1 MPLVLHNTFTNGVEL
16 GLWKI
21 EEPEVWFIEQMDLF
35 PDEEAMI
42 QTIQG
47 HRKLEWL
54 AGRWLLHWMSGRDI
68 RGACLKD
75 EFGKPYLEGSKKK
88 ISISHSRQMVAV
100 IAGPKEVGIDIQK
113 IVTKIERLSHKF
125 LNEVEAASLEP
136 DTRLNSLHVYWGAK
150 ESLYKAY
157 GRRQLD
163 FKANIKISP
172 FVFNPEGDDLTGE
185 IIKDQ
190 FYQSYWLKYSMIDS
204 YVLVYGME
212 S

>member
-1 MPLVLHNTFTNGVEL
+1 VPLVFHNTFSDGVEL

-21 EEPEVWFIEQMDLF
+21 EESEVWFLEQMDLF
-35 PDEEAMI
+35 PDEEKMI
-42 QTIQG
+42 GTIKG

-54 AGRWLLHWMSGRDI
+54 AGRWLLHFMSGRDI

-88 ISISHSRQMVAV
+88 ISLSHSRFMVAV
-100 IAGPKEVGIDIQK
+100 MAGPKEVGIDIQIIVPK
-113 IVTKIERLSHKF
+113 ITRLAHKF
-125 LNEVEAASLEP
+125 LSEIELASLEP
-136 DTRLNSLHVYWGAK
+136 DSSLISMHVYWAAK
-150 ESLYKAY
+150 ECLYKAY

-163 FKANIKISP
+163 FKSNIKINP
-172 FVFNPEGDDLTGE
+172 FSYKTTGDTLSGVVT
-185 IIKDQ
+185 KDSFHQ
-190 FYQSYWLKYSMIDS
+190 NYWLKYQMIDS

>member
-1 MPLVLHNTFTNGVEL
+1 MPLIFHNTFSNGVEL

-21 EEPEVWFIEQMDLF
+21 EESERWFIEQMDLF
-35 PDEEAMI
+35 PDEEKMI
-42 QTIQG
+42 GTIKG

-88 ISISHSRQMVAV
+88 ISISHSRFMVAV
-100 IAGPKEVGIDIQK
+100 MAGPKEVGIDVQK
-113 IVTKIERLSHKF
+113 IVTKISRLSHKF
-125 LNEVEAASLEP
+125 LNEIESASLEP
-136 DTRLNSLHVYWGAK
+136 NTSMVSMHIYWGAK

-157 GRRQLD
+157 GRRQID
-163 FKANIKISP
+163 FKTNIKISP
-172 FVFNPEGDDLTGE
+172 FLFKAEGDDLTGE
-185 IIKDQ
+185 VSKDSFHQ
-190 FYQSYWLKYSMIDS
+190 NYWLKYQIIDS

-212 S
+212 L